1 MNKSITLNK
10 SSLSH
15 KSSGA
20 VKTFLKNISPFNNR
34 TDMPAALFVIK
45 KLLAF
50 ALCYWVGLFIAEG
63 LVIGVLLACGKNFLH
78 GEMFSDDIMT
88 LISLFGMI
96 VPIAVCVIYWKLAE
110 KRKLPEMGVTKSFSG
125 WFTGAGIGAL
135 LLIISVSAIMVT
147 GAIKLDGFSTD
158 FNAAMFLLML
168 GGYAVQGAA
177 EEFLC
182 RGVVFSALKD
192 KVSLLAALGASAL
205 VFILPHMSTLMD
217 AEPMFI
223 ILGVINLIAISCLFS
238 FVMLRTGNIWAACGL
253 HSLWNFILESVC
265 GLTVSGSEGA
275 KSSIINMHAEG
286 ENLLNGGIYGIEAS
300 LVTFV
305 VIAAASG
312 IIYYSIK
319 KKGRN
324 AENGVQ

>member
-1 MNKSITLNK
+1 MNKS
-10 SSLSH
+10 
-15 KSSGA
+15 SG
-20 VKTFLKNISPFNNR
+20 VIKTFLKNISPFNNR

-63 LVIGVLLACGKNFLH
+63 VVIGVLLACGKNFLH

-147 GAIKLDGFSTD
+147 GTIKLDGFSTN

-168 GGYAVQGAA
+168 GGYAV
-177 EEFLC
+177 
-182 RGVVFSALKD
+182 
-192 KVSLLAALGASAL
+192 
-205 VFILPHMSTLMD
+205 
-217 AEPMFI
+217 
-223 ILGVINLIAISCLFS
+223 
-238 FVMLRTGNIWAACGL
+238 
-253 HSLWNFILESVC
+253 
-265 GLTVSGSEGA
+265 
-275 KSSIINMHAEG
+275 
-286 ENLLNGGIYGIEAS
+286 
-300 LVTFV
+300 
-305 VIAAASG
+305 
-312 IIYYSIK
+312 
-319 KKGRN
+319 
-324 AENGVQ
+324 